1 MGRRTLDPLGM
12 GAPLIDPFVQFQPA
26 VAAPVAPV
34 AAATTPRAVAA
45 AAVPQPV
52 PQSVAAVQA
61 AAPYVPAPFGRG
73 GAGDRT
79 AELLRSLAMNQF
91 AREQVGRVQATAL
104 DDMGRR
110 FGDLRRQISGGMNR
124 RGMLDSGQRDRAWRR
139 SYADEVRDVG
149 RLGDAFDSQRFQY
162 DLGDFGAEGTYA
174 NSGLAALQNDVERRA
189 AAAADIRAARV

>member
-1 MGRRTLDPLGM
+1 
-12 GAPLIDPFVQFQPA
+12 
-26 VAAPVAPV
+26 
-34 AAATTPRAVAA
+34 
-45 AAVPQPV
+45 
-52 PQSVAAVQA
+52 
-61 AAPYVPAPFGRG
+61 
-73 GAGDRT
+73 
-79 AELLRSLAMNQF
+79 MNQF